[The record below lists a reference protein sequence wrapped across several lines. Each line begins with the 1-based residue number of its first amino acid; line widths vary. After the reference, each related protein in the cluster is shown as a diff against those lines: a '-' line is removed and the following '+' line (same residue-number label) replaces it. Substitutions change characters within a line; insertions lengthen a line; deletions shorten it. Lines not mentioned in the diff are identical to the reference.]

1 MSPPSRTG
9 TLRIVARFL
18 IQHRHAPYECG
29 AVFAS
34 FKGFA
39 SPLRGRATLASC
51 GGGGHAIWWC
61 VEAAD
66 EDEALALVPFY
77 VAQRATVIGV
87 AEVDIP

>member
-1 MSPPSRTG
+1 MSRPSQTG
-9 TLRIVARFL
+9 SLVAVARFL
-18 IQHRHAPYECG
+18 IQHHHAPSECG

-51 GGGGHAIWWC
+51 DSGGHAIWWC

-66 EDEALALVPFY
+66 ENEALALVPFY

-87 AEVDIP
+87 AEVEIP